1 MFLTKWRPIGLDGL
15 FYNDDN
21 GNSTG
26 FTPAVDIS
34 EEDDYFLIKADLPG
48 MSEKEIEVKVHDG
61 VLLLS
66 GKREETREEKEEGG
80 YHRERRY
87 GSFCRQFRLG
97 VGVDPTTIAATYDS
111 GVLSV
116 KLPKK
121 EESKPRQIP
130 IN

>member
-1 MFLTKWRPIGLDGL
+1 MRLDPFWREGL
-15 FYNDDN
+15 FHSDN
-21 GNSTG
+21 GESTLG

-34 EEDDYFLIKADLPG
+34 EEEDHFLIKADLPG
-48 MSEKEIEVKVHDG
+48 MSEKEIEVKVQDG

-66 GKREETREEKEEGG
+66 GKREEVREEKKEGG

-97 VGVDPTTIAATYDS
+97 SNVDPDAIAATYDS

-121 EESKPRQIP
+121 EETKPRQIP